1 LYGPVIEATGRLL
14 PTAAAKPTLAN
25 PCVPES
31 HRGGV
36 VDDEEPAMVAP
47 NLAAMVSVTL
57 VPVTV
62 TVTVVPVAANLL
74 LSATAITPGAGDGDG
89 DGGAGCR
96 QPRRLPRLILGQSHA
111 TCR

>member
-1 LYGPVIEATGRLL
+1 MTQIVRPGDRSNGPF
-14 PTAAAKPTLAN
+14 AAY
-25 PCVPES
+25 
-31 HRGGV
+31 RGGQAHAGQPV